1 MLAKTGGATLFMVLI
16 VAMTARAQDHDLAE
30 GEKFYTSQ
38 CKICHGSVSQQT
50 GLDAPGPSRPSFRL
64 AMHHAQ
70 ESTMFDIP
78 VRLIADPVGAV
89 GDPLVGAA
97 GEPIAFTVPYGPHL
111 RGVIGRPA
119 GTVEGWR
126 YSSTLLKTL
135 KGMEWTEAA
144 LDVWITNTQAWVPG
158 VYMFYKQPDADIRRK
173 IILYLKANP

>member
-1 MLAKTGGATLFMVLI
+1 MERRSAAVALSLALI
-16 VAMTARAQDHDLAE
+16 VVAPAQADDSDLAQ
-30 GEKFYTSQ
+30 GEKLYTSE
-38 CKICHGSVSQQT
+38 CKICHGSVSKQA

-78 VRLIADPVGAV
+78 VRLFADPVGAA
-89 GDPLVGAA
+89 GDTLVGAA
-97 GEPIAFTVPYGPHL
+97 GESIAFTVPYGPHL

-119 GTVEGWR
+119 GSVEGWR

-144 LDVWITNTQAWVPG
+144 LDVWITSTQAWVPS
-158 VYMFYKQPDADIRRK
+158 VYMFYKQPDAQIRRK